1 MGFVGYKQ
9 YERALIDYVDLFVE
23 GFYQLMAALAAL
35 GGGTLSREDYDK
47 DFGDE
52 MREGLYASPLGV
64 FFNRAR
70 WAGFSAAGLGLVGT
84 AVAYLLPGP
93 AFPVISTF
101 SLLPA
106 VFVLAQ
112 AMLASGMFVDSLD
125 PNDPD
130 RDEINEINPGYDE
143 AFNYMLYGSLGAL
156 AVEAYVIGMSIMSM
170 DAVPTK
176 PITEVVGTTESENTD
191 ESLNGF

>member
-1 MGFVGYKQ
+1 MKVARLTQEDPPNSIVSPAKTSSASAPSPFVVFPWLAAQLVMGFVGYKQ

-84 AVAYLLPGP
+84 AVA
-93 AFPVISTF
+93 
-101 SLLPA
+101 
-106 VFVLAQ
+106 
-112 AMLASGMFVDSLD
+112 
-125 PNDPD
+125 
-130 RDEINEINPGYDE
+130 
-143 AFNYMLYGSLGAL
+143 
-156 AVEAYVIGMSIMSM
+156 
-170 DAVPTK
+170 
-176 PITEVVGTTESENTD
+176 
-191 ESLNGF
+191 